1 MCEVWSVESNVG
13 SVECEAWSGE
23 CEGRS
28 AKCGVLLQT
37 VCMQLGILFNIPLA
51 ENPTFASS
59 PNGIEAEDL
68 HRLPFVICLRPYF
81 SLHSSFLWLPGAPTS
96 DWLPWSQHCPQ
107 CVSTLSVLLHLCCLH
122 WSWYFTLAPGKGIVS
137 HHLSVSS
144 LRCVFCFPSCG
155 YFGTKVFSSFL
166 SVLSPSPLP

>member
-1 MCEVWSVESNVG
+1 MESEVWSV
-13 SVECEAWSGE
+13 
-23 CEGRS
+23 
-28 AKCGVLLQT
+28 KCGVWSVIWEVRSVVWSGVWGASPNSLYAVRLLIQYS
-37 VCMQLGILFNIPLA
+37 LA
-51 ENPTFASS
+51 ESPTFASS

-68 HRLPFVICLRPYF
+68 HRLPFVTCLRPYF

-96 DWLPWSQHCPQ
+96 DWLPWSQNCPQ

-122 WSWYFTLAPGKGIVS
+122 WSWYFTLALGKGIVS

-166 SVLSPSPLP
+166 SPSPFP

>member
-1 MCEVWSVESNVG
+1 M
-13 SVECEAWSGE
+13 ECEAWSGE

-68 HRLPFVICLRPYF
+68 HRLPFVTCLRPYF

-96 DWLPWSQHCPQ
+96 DWLPWSQNCPQ